1 MARKALRFFTGPSAL
16 EGKRDYDSRY
26 HLLQWI
32 LAVELSIAIPVC
44 WVALLLGLIAVA
56 FVVLSCSHKHPSADL
71 ATDDEKDKPPKLM
84 HTDPNTAPRIVVM
97 AGDDNPKYLAKPMAS
112 APHTEQV

>member
-1 MARKALRFFTGPSAL
+1 MTVDTTSSNGFWQLNSPLPYLFVGL
-16 EGKRDYDSRY
+16 
-26 HLLQWI
+26 
-32 LAVELSIAIPVC
+32 
-44 WVALLLGLIAVA
+44 ALLLGLIAVA